1 MTKFV
6 YLASKLVVNRL
17 HVRKDLEPTL
27 GDFRL
32 GKSDSPVSREVYGK
46 ERPENMIYPDI
57 SIFFFH
63 FHALEKGE
71 KDLYSKH
78 VSVEGQV
85 YFRSTEEWP
94 RYSSERNSIEAEI

>member
-17 HVRKDLEPTL
+17 HVRRDLEPTL
-27 GDFRL
+27 GDFCL

-57 SIFFFH
+57 SIFFSISMH
-63 FHALEKGE
+63 WRKERKICT
-71 KDLYSKH
+71 
-78 VSVEGQV
+78 VSM
-85 YFRSTEEWP
+85 
-94 RYSSERNSIEAEI
+94 